1 MINVWFLFLDPFSFM
16 TLMIVYIV
24 SFMVI
29 IVISML
35 IAPKVAEKISG
46 RFSLGVSMG
55 ISILSILIGGL
66 AGIGVITYALM
77 SVLGETPLPYLIF
90 GIIIAYMIFNG
101 LVYIISPY
109 MINLMYGARK
119 DPELQKIVDQVASRS
134 GFSKPPKA
142 VIVRGPPN
150 AFAYGNFL
158 TGRYVAVSTSMLRL
172 VDRSELE
179 AVIGHEL
186 GHHKHRDS
194 AIMLFIG
201 MIPSVLYFTGLLL
214 IRIGLISGY
223 ASRRDGERRG
233 GGGLIFFLIGL
244 FAVVM
249 SIILNILVLAFSR
262 LREYY
267 ADLHGAVASGARSMQ
282 RSLAKLY
289 LYYNRFDDER
299 DLVNNSRIKALFI
312 YALTQAVANPY
323 FEPNYSR
330 GASVNAIDWRDI
342 DHYIERIKRI
352 EEPVAKEIMSTHPPI
367 PKRLRFLDK
376 IEARIHGFSSI

>member
-1 MINVWFLFLDPFSFM
+1 MWFLFLDPFSFM

-46 RFSLGVSMG
+46 RFSLRVSMG
-55 ISILSILIGGL
+55 ISMLSILVGGL
-66 AGIGVITYALM
+66 AGIGVITY
-77 SVLGETPLPYLIF
+77 VLASAIGETPLPYLIF
-90 GIIIAYMIFNG
+90 GIIVAYMIFNG
-101 LVYIISPY
+101 LVYLVSPF
-109 MINLMYGARK
+109 MINIMYGARR
-119 DPELQKIVDQVASRS
+119 DPELQKIVDQVASKS

-142 VIVRGPPN
+142 VVVKGPPN

-158 TGRYVAVSTSMLRL
+158 TGRYVAVSTAMLKL
-172 VDRSELE
+172 VDKSELE

-214 IRIGLISGY
+214 IRLGLISGY
-223 ASRRDGERRG
+223 TSRRDGERKG
-233 GGGLIFFLIGL
+233 GGGLIFLLIGL

-267 ADLHGAVASGARSMQ
+267 ADLHGALVSGARSMQ

-289 LYYNRFDDER
+289 LYYNRFDEDR
-299 DLVNNSRIKALFI
+299 DFVSNSRIKALFI
-312 YALTQAVANPY
+312 YAFTQAVANPY
-323 FEPNYSR
+323 FEPYYSR
-330 GASVNAIDWRDI
+330 SVGVSDINWRDI
-342 DHYIERIKRI
+342 DYYIEKIKRV

-376 IEARIHGFSSI
+376 IEARVQGFPPI